1 MDLREMRGKG
11 VEWIEPALFVFLYCT
26 SQELTQGREGQ
37 PGYSPPPNRNFK
49 NNDSVGT
56 ITLSVSCDLSF
67 SRN

>member
-37 PGYSPPPNRNFK
+37 PGYSPPQIEILK
-49 NNDSVGT
+49 T
-56 ITLSVSCDLSF
+56 MIL
-67 SRN
+67 